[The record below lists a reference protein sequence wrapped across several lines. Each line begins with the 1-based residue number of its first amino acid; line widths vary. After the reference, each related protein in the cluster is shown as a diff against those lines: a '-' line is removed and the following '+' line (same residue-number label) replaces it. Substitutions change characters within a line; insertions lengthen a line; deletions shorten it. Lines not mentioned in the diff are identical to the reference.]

1 MNEIIRYN
9 EVFTLQRGILTY
21 SNFQIQNYSKPTL
34 HLLCLSTF
42 GSFILS
48 PIVTYLIE
56 NKSISDSNLMI
67 LGAIIDERFS
77 ENWRKYADSLSI
89 EYNILDSYNISE
101 IETVEG
107 SNTSNDITNTQE
119 NRDIYAFNSI
129 DSVNDSKNDS
139 TMTGNRQNTNLN
151 RREKIIRGNNGNI
164 APQKGIFAELE
175 FRRKSLID
183 YILRDL
189 KQFSTLAVVV

>member
-1 MNEIIRYN
+1 MNKIIRYN
-9 EVFTLQRGILTY
+9 EIFTLQRGILTY
-21 SNFQIQNYSKPTL
+21 SEFQIKNYSKSTL
-34 HLLCLSTF
+34 NLLCLSTF

-48 PIVTYLIE
+48 PIVIYFIE
-56 NKSISDSNLMI
+56 NNSISDSNLKL
-67 LGAIIDERFS
+67 LGGIIDEKFS
-77 ENWRKYADSLSI
+77 ENWCRYADSLSI
-89 EYNILDSYNISE
+89 EYNILDSYSISE
-101 IETVEG
+101 NETIEG

-139 TMTGNRQNTNLN
+139 TMTGNRENTNLN
-151 RREKIIRGNNGNI
+151 RREKIIHGNNGNI
-164 APQKGIFAELE
+164 APQKSIFAELE

-189 KQFSTLAVVV
+189 KQFSTLAVCV